1 MKAIFSKISN
11 YKDAGLLIGRIGLG
25 GMMMVNG
32 IPKLMGGVAKWE
44 GLGSTMQNLGINFAP
59 VFWGFMASFAEGIG
73 GLLIIIGLFFRPA
86 AILLILTMIVAA
98 IQHFASGDG
107 LMGAAH
113 AIETGFGF
121 VILLFVGA
129 GKYSIENE

>member
-1 MKAIFSKISN
+1 MKALFSGLRN
-11 YKDAGLLIGRIGLG
+11 YNNSGLLIGRIGLG
-25 GMMMVNG
+25 IMMMFHGV
-32 IPKLMGGVAKWE
+32 PKLLGGVAKWE

-73 GLLIIIGLFFRPA
+73 GLLIVLGLFFRPA

-98 IQHFASGDG
+98 IQHLASGDG

-113 AIETGFGF
+113 AIETGFAF
-121 VILLFVGA
+121 VILLFVGP
-129 GKYSIENE
+129 GKYSLE